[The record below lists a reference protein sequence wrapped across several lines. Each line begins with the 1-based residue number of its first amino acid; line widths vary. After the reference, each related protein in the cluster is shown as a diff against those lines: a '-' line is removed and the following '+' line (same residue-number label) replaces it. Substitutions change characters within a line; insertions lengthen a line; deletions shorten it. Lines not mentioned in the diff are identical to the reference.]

1 MRDTRHQ
8 NSVSERY
15 VDVETEL
22 LFEFMSSKVWLFFDG
37 RNTGNDAKCSLCGSI
52 IKKTKSGSTSP
63 QIAHLKT
70 FHGEEWSRALG
81 KETSSSREISVEK
94 DPEPAENNDDETTRM
109 APVFWQRKKTQNE
122 QYMDDNSAEA
132 RSKVKIC
139 SIDEKEMTEKSSD
152 NDDDDILIEVVEEE
166 EEEQLVDGNDME
178 VDDSDY
184 EDSDIEEL

>member
-1 MRDTRHQ
+1 M
-8 NSVSERY
+8 
-15 VDVETEL
+15 L
-22 LFEFMSSKVWLFFDG
+22 LFL
-37 RNTGNDAKCSLCGSI
+37 KCNIPL
-52 IKKTKSGSTSP
+52 
-63 QIAHLKT
+63 LN
-70 FHGEEWSRALG
+70 
-81 KETSSSREISVEK
+81 
-94 DPEPAENNDDETTRM
+94 EN
-109 APVFWQRKKTQNE
+109 
-122 QYMDDNSAEA
+122 Y

>member
-1 MRDTRHQ
+1 
-8 NSVSERY
+8 
-15 VDVETEL
+15 
-22 LFEFMSSKVWLFFDG
+22 MSSKVWLFFDG

-132 RSKVKIC
+132 RLITTTIMETIAVDTLSLNTTESCDSFDLPTSVQVCSKVSDC
-139 SIDEKEMTEKSSD
+139 SSRNS
-152 NDDDDILIEVVEEE
+152 
-166 EEEQLVDGNDME
+166 
-178 VDDSDY
+178 
-184 EDSDIEEL
+184 